1 MIKTYFMIEIE
12 NSVRLSI
19 VILGFVI
26 GLMIIAKIIDE
37 KKEK

>member
-1 MIKTYFMIEIE
+1 MIEIE

-26 GLMIIAKIIDE
+26 GLMIIAKIINDNE
-37 KKEK
+37 QK

>member
-1 MIKTYFMIEIE
+1 MIDME
-12 NSVRLSI
+12 NSIRLSI
-19 VILGFVI
+19 VILGFVL